1 VRLLVFNLA
10 TDAEDPVLGFTTA
23 WLGALAA
30 RVEAIDVIT
39 MRAGK
44 LRLPSNVN
52 VYSLGKEC
60 GFSKVRRLA
69 RFYVTLSR
77 LVRTHSYL
85 GCFSHMNAT
94 FTVLAAPI
102 LKTGGVPMITWY
114 AHPHAGIVL
123 KAAHWLSDRM
133 VTSLPSSYPYR
144 RDKLIVIGQGI
155 DTRVFQPAATGE
167 DDSPMLLSVGRLSP
181 VKDQLTFIHAVA
193 ILRDR
198 LKPFEAILLGSA
210 GSSRDASYE
219 MSLRLRVESLGLQ
232 TVLRF
237 VDAVSFL
244 ELPRWYGRARATV
257 NLTGVGSGDK
267 VALEAMS
274 MGRPCF
280 VANPGFHD
288 TLGIYKEQLA
298 FTRGDAR
305 SLADKISALWTLPR
319 EERVRIGSYLRQ
331 RVEEMH
337 GLDRLAQTVLNIFRD
352 VPRGTVS
359 GCRTKPGVAG

>member
-1 VRLLVFNLA
+1 MRLLVFNLA
-10 TDAEDPVLGFTTA
+10 TDAEDPILGFTTA
-23 WLGALAA
+23 WLGALAT

-60 GFSKVRRLA
+60 GYSEVHRLA
-69 RFYVTLSR
+69 RFYVTLIQ
-77 LVRTHSYL
+77 LVRTHAYL
-85 GCFSHMNAT
+85 GCFSHMNPK
-94 FTVLAAPI
+94 FTVLAAPV
-102 LKTGGVPMITWY
+102 LKARRVPIITWY
-114 AHPHAGIVL
+114 AHPHAGVVL

-133 VTSLPSSYPYR
+133 VSSLPTTYPYR

-155 DTRVFQPAATGE
+155 DTGVFQPAAQE
-167 DDSPMLLSVGRLSP
+167 ADDSPMLLSVGRLSP
-181 VKDQLTFIHAVA
+181 VKDQLTFIEAVGV
-193 ILRDR
+193 LRDR
-198 LKPFEAILLGSA
+198 VKPFEAVLLGSA
-210 GSSRDASYE
+210 ASSRDASYE
-219 MSLRLRVESLGLQ
+219 TSLRMRVESLGLQ

-244 ELPRWYGRARATV
+244 ELPQWYGRARATV
-257 NLTGVGSGDK
+257 NLTGLGFGDK

-288 TLGIYKEQLA
+288 TLGIYREQLA

-305 SLADKISALWTLPR
+305 SLADKIFALWTLPR
-319 EERVRIGSYLRQ
+319 GERLRIGSYLRR
-331 RVEEMH
+331 RVEAMH
-337 GLDRLAQTVLNIFRD
+337 GLDNLAQTVVNLFRD
-352 VPRGTVS
+352 VRRGTVS